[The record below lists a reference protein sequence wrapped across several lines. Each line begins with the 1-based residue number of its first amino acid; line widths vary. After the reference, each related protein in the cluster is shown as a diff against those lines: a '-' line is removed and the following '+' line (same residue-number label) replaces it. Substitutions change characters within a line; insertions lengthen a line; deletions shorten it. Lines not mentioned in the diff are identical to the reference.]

1 MSLLA
6 IVAPV
11 DPAVVPP
18 TVLPPI
24 YAAFDAPAPIFL
36 ANCAIIAIFL
46 SAKIFGQFRRIDSL
60 GPALSPALT
69 LDVSNFRVLFSGT
82 LFLPVF
88 PPLLALLAPENA
100 LAILPAALDALDALL
115 AALGSRLWRLPL
127 EALLAAF
134 GRRLCRLPLKALLGT
149 LSAPFKALRFA
160 LHLAVRRLLMALNLP
175 VSAFGHLRFL
185 RHGWGCQGCSHQ

>member
-1 MSLLA
+1 
-6 IVAPV
+6 VA
-11 DPAVVPP
+11 PAVVPP

-24 YAAFDAPAPIFL
+24 YTAFDAPAPIFL

-46 SAKIFGQFRRIDSL
+46 STNIFGQFRRIDSL

-115 AALGSRLWRLPL
+115 AALGSR
-127 EALLAAF
+127 F
-134 GRRLCRLPLKALLGT
+134 CRLPLKALLGT
-149 LSAPFKALRFA
+149 LSPPFKALRFA